1 MINKVICFRVIVVV
15 LIGLLYSCSM
25 VQTQQTIELENLLID
40 AGFNVTFSNTPE
52 KLTYLKTLSQN
63 KIVLYNKDESNF
75 YIYAD
80 AAVCQCFYWG
90 SEKNYQGFLALQ
102 KKQNLAD
109 EDAMFAET
117 DGENDLEWSSMGY
130 GGLGNTMGFFNID

>member
-52 KLTYLKTLSQN
+52 KLNYLKTLSQN

-90 SEKNYQGFLALQ
+90 SEKSYQGFLALQ

>member
-90 SEKNYQGFLALQ
+90 SEKTYQGFLALQ

>member
-1 MINKVICFRVIVVV
+1 MINKVFCFRVIVVV
-15 LIGLLYSCSM
+15 LIGLLCSCSM
-25 VQTQQTIELENLLID
+25 VQTQQTKELEKLLIA

-90 SEKNYQGFLALQ
+90 SEKSYQGFLALQ

>member
-1 MINKVICFRVIVVV
+1 MLLFVNAFTGAQKRIIKVFWH
-15 LIGLLYSCSM
+15 Y
-25 VQTQQTIELENLLID
+25 
-40 AGFNVTFSNTPE
+40 
-52 KLTYLKTLSQN
+52 K
-63 KIVLYNKDESNF
+63 
-75 YIYAD
+75 
-80 AAVCQCFYWG
+80 
-90 SEKNYQGFLALQ
+90 

>member
-52 KLTYLKTLSQN
+52 KRNYLKTLSQN

-90 SEKNYQGFLALQ
+90 SEKSYQGFLALQ

-109 EDAMFAET
+109 EDAMFAEI

>member
-40 AGFNVTFSNTPE
+40 AGFNVTFSNTTE
-52 KLTYLKTLSQN
+52 KLNYLKTLSQN

-90 SEKNYQGFLALQ
+90 SEKSYQGFLALQ

-130 GGLGNTMGFFNID
+130 GGLGNNLSFFKMY

>member
-1 MINKVICFRVIVVV
+1 MINKVFCFRVIVVV